1 MPEPQAQ
8 DELLY
13 LGIDGGGT
21 KCSAILTCSKHN
33 SLGRGLAGPANPFR
47 GPEQTI
53 DSIEKATTLA
63 LRDAGLSQDD
73 LSRVIAGV
81 GLAGVNLPIVYETMS
96 KWKHPYKEMF
106 LTTDLEI
113 ACAGAHDGHDGGVI
127 VVGTGSSGCS
137 IVNGEVL
144 IIGAHGFE
152 FGDTSSGAWLG
163 RQAIRAVLL
172 AEDDLGPKTQL
183 TESVSEA
190 LGSNGVSIVEKM
202 VGAKPSDFASLAGLV
217 FAAADK
223 GDEVAT
229 DIIQQGASYLSHMVR
244 KLASTNPPA
253 ISVLGGLKDLILP
266 WLDDDVRMQ
275 LVAAKN
281 AADVGAVI
289 YAEQKHREME
299 ATAKVSRPSN

>member
-21 KCSAILTCSKHN
+21 KCSAVLTCSN
-33 SLGRGLAGPANPFR
+33 QNLLGRGLAGPANSFR
-47 GPEQTI
+47 DFEQTI
-53 DSIEKATTLA
+53 DSIEKATALA
-63 LRDAGLSQDD
+63 LEDAGLSQVD

-81 GLAGVNLPIVYETMS
+81 GLAGVNLPIVFEAMT
-96 KWKHPYKEMF
+96 KWEHPYKEMF

-137 IVNGEVL
+137 IVNGEIL

-152 FGDTSSGAWLG
+152 FGDTSGGAWLG

-172 AEDDLGPKTQL
+172 AEDDIGPKTQL
-183 TESVSEA
+183 TGSVSKA
-190 LGSNGVSIVEKM
+190 LGANGASIVEKM
-202 VGAKPSDFASLAGLV
+202 VGAKPSDFADLAGLV
-217 FAAADK
+217 FTAADR

-229 DIIQQGASYLSHMVR
+229 DIIQQGASHLSHMVR

-253 ISVLGGLKDLILP
+253 ISILGGLRDLISP
-266 WLDDDVRMQ
+266 WLDDDVKMQ
-275 LVAAKN
+275 LVPAKQ

-299 ATAKVSRPSN
+299 ATAEDVNIP